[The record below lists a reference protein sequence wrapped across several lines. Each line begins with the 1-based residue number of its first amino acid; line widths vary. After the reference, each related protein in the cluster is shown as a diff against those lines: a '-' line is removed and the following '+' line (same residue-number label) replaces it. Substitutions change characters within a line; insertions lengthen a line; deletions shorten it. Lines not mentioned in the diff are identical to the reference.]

1 MSMLSL
7 VSYSDY
13 SIFFFFLMIRR
24 PPRSTRTDT
33 LFPYT
38 TLFRAGGATFGDE
51 RFTIA
56 SFVNFTGGV
65 TDRRRAVPAK
75 VSPVATVDLAARI
88 KIGALA
94 ELSVNALNI
103 FNAKPDRTAVASPSD
118 TPFASPNYSAIGRF
132 FGLTNSRDRLGGR
145 HDRAEERGAGEEC
158 VKTCRSRW

>member
-1 MSMLSL
+1 
-7 VSYSDY
+7 
-13 SIFFFFLMIRR
+13 MIRR
-24 PPRSTRTDT
+24 PPGSTRTDT

-38 TLFRAGGATFGDE
+38 TLFRSIFNSPHFRARGGATFGDE

-88 KIGALA
+88 KIGDLA

-103 FNAKPDRTAVASPSD
+103 FNAKPDRTAVDRKSP
-118 TPFASPNYSAIGRF
+118 R
-132 FGLTNSRDRLGGR
+132 LNSS
-145 HDRAEERGAGEEC
+145 H
-158 VKTCRSRW
+158 